1 MSSALVGLS
10 FMAEV
15 EMHVSLYIWTA
26 PDFLPSR
33 PLYDF
38 HNFTIPREIMTPLG
52 IAILGSGI
60 FAVEQHKPGVEACD
74 LLKLVAAYSRSTAS
88 VTKAFGDSN
97 VDLYSDDSDA
107 GKTLDDLL
115 ARKDVDAVI
124 IAYASSPPI
133 SLW

>member
-1 MSSALVGLS
+1 
-10 FMAEV
+10 MA
-15 EMHVSLYIWTA
+15 
-26 PDFLPSR
+26 
-33 PLYDF
+33 
-38 HNFTIPREIMTPLG
+38 PLG

-74 LLKLVAAYSRSTAS
+74 LLKLVAAYSRSAAS

-97 VDLYSDDSDA
+97 VDLYSDDSEA

-124 IAYASSPPI
+124 IAYAPPPLISSSSTMECETNI
-133 SLW
+133 M